1 MQIHLLHAAGVTVRP
16 FRVNR
21 TPAPAS
27 ARACVALTLHYRTE
41 ADLRDKRNP
50 TPLIRGDGAYLLR
63 KAERQYFAPLPQE
76 PPRRTRLEPKAGPTV
91 GSTSGLSMSEFG

>member
-1 MQIHLLHAAGVTVRP
+1 MQIHPLTPWGGTVRP

-50 TPLIRGDGAYLLR
+50 MRLNRYDGVIPLRLAD
-63 KAERQYFAPLPQE
+63 RQTLAKPYQE
-76 PPRRTRLEPKAGPTV
+76 PPRKTRPEPEAGPTGLVTGPV
-91 GSTSGLSMSEFG
+91 G